1 MREQLKPNGKKVSTS
16 NVEISAVGFS
26 GKVRVHKRGSA
37 GMRGAEDT
45 KERLLDA
52 LERCGYREQVTVEIS
67 EPRVH
72 TVKRKEGRSKEPRE
86 PEITLTVP
94 GVTDSFGQ
102 VLLACD
108 EDGLLTWH
116 FPEEAASI
124 GDSKRR
130 TLRNTYRIPAH
141 KVGKPSTEKRGLIG
155 AVGKKLFKVL
165 AFALAD
171 KALGAAGNYFVS
183 RYEQSRMVH
192 RLRSFTADN
201 YRNPE
206 VEDMDSEAV
215 RKLSSG
221 KALLFIHG
229 TASRT
234 HKAFALLPEDLVSE
248 LKSRYQGRVFAFD
261 HPTLSVSPTDN
272 VKWLADTLKSIQPK
286 SPLEVD
292 IVAHSRGGLVGRVI
306 CECPAEAGLDSGLL
320 SVVNLVMVATP
331 NAGTPLANRKHLG
344 SFVDTLTNCL
354 EFFPDNPATDTL
366 DIVLEV
372 LKQIAVGVIGGL
384 DGLQS
389 MEPQGPFLQ
398 GRLNKLATVQAIYH
412 AIAADYEPGPGTAL
426 SRYTRDYLTD
436 LVFGGVAN
444 DLVVPTEGA
453 YEYNGASNFPIKD
466 VLRMDSVEMVEHS
479 GFWDRPAVLAKLRN
493 CLTGR

>member
-45 KERLLDA
+45 KERLVDA
-52 LERCGYREQVTVEIS
+52 LERCGYREQATVEIA
-67 EPRVH
+67 EPRTH
-72 TVKRKEGRSKEPRE
+72 TVKRREGRSREPSE

-94 GVTDSFGQ
+94 GVADSFGQ

-108 EDGLLTWH
+108 EDGVLTWH
-116 FPEEAASI
+116 FPEESAPT
-124 GDSKRR
+124 GGGKRR
-130 TLRNTYRIPAH
+130 TSRNTYRIPAR
-141 KVGKPSTEKRGLIG
+141 KVGKPATEKRGLIG
-155 AVGKKLFKVL
+155 ALGKKLFKVL

-171 KALGAAGNYFVS
+171 KALGMAGNYFVS
-183 RYEQSRMVH
+183 KYEQSRMGH

-206 VEDMDSEAV
+206 VDDMDHEGV
-215 RKLSSG
+215 RRLSSG

-234 HKAFALLPEDLVSE
+234 HKAFALLPEDFVSE
-248 LKSRYQGRVFAFD
+248 LNSHYEGRVFAFD
-261 HPTLSVSPTDN
+261 HPTLSVSPAAN
-272 VKWLADTLKSIQPK
+272 VEWLADTLKSIQPTR
-286 SPLEVD
+286 PLEVD

-306 CECPAEAGLDSGLL
+306 CECAAEAGLDSGML
-320 SVVNLVMVATP
+320 SVDKLVMVATP

-344 SFVDTLTNCL
+344 TFVDTLTNCL

-366 DIVLEV
+366 DVVLEV
-372 LKQIAVGVIGGL
+372 VKQIAVGVMGGL
-384 DGLQS
+384 DGLRS
-389 MEPQGPFLQ
+389 MEPEGAFLQ
-398 GRLNKLATVQAIYH
+398 GRLNKPATVQAVYH

-426 SRYTRDYLTD
+426 SRYARDYLTD
-436 LVFGGVAN
+436 LVFGGAAN
-444 DLVVPTEGA
+444 DLVVPSDGVFED
-453 YEYNGASNFPIKD
+453 NGASNFPIQD
-466 VLRMDSVEMVEHS
+466 VLRMGSDEMVDHS
-479 GFWDRPAVLAKLRN
+479 GFWDRAAALAKLRT